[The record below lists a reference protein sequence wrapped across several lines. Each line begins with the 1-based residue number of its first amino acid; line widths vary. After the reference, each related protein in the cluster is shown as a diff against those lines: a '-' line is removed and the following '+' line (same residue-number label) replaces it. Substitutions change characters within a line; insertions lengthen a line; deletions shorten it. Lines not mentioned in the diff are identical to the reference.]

1 MEIGRVCAI
10 SDRIPLPAGMELGSE
25 AEIIIRHQFARAS
38 ARSGRRD
45 LDVTLS
51 AKIVKMDADI
61 YAAQSELDDLGMM
74 IENKRWVQI
83 AKPFLSAID
92 RFERRQILVFR

>member
-10 SDRIPLPAGMELGSE
+10 SDSIPLPAGMELGSE

-61 YAAQSELDDLGMM
+61 HAAQSELDDLGMM

-92 RFERRQILVFR
+92 RFERHQILVFR

>member
-1 MEIGRVCAI
+1 MEIGYVCAI
-10 SDRIPLPAGMELGSE
+10 NDRIPSPAGMQLGSE
-25 AEIIIRHQFARAS
+25 AEIIIGHRFARAS

-61 YAAQSELDDLGMM
+61 HAAQSELDG
-74 IENKRWVQI
+74 
-83 AKPFLSAID
+83 
-92 RFERRQILVFR
+92 

>member
-1 MEIGRVCAI
+1 MEIGYVCAI
-10 SDRIPLPAGMELGSE
+10 NDRIPLPAGMELGSE
-25 AEIIIRHQFARAS
+25 AEIIIGHQFARAR
-38 ARSGRRD
+38 ARSDRCD

-61 YAAQSELDDLGMM
+61 HAAQSKLDGKGMM

-83 AKPFLSAID
+83 AKPFLLALD
-92 RFERRQILVFR
+92 RFERHQILVIR

>member
-1 MEIGRVCAI
+1 MEIGRVSAI

-45 LDVTLS
+45 QDVTLS

-61 YAAQSELDDLGMM
+61 HAAQSELDDLGMM

>member
-1 MEIGRVCAI
+1 MEIGCVGAI

-25 AEIIIRHQFARAS
+25 AEIIIGHQFARDS

-45 LDVTLS
+45 LHVTLS

-61 YAAQSELDDLGMM
+61 HAA
-74 IENKRWVQI
+74 
-83 AKPFLSAID
+83 
-92 RFERRQILVFR
+92 

>member
-1 MEIGRVCAI
+1 MEIGYVCAI
-10 SDRIPLPAGMELGSE
+10 NDRIPSPAGMQLGSE
-25 AEIIIRHQFARAS
+25 AEIIIGHQFARAS

-61 YAAQSELDDLGMM
+61 HAAQSELDDLGMM